1 MNKKAQVMV
10 IDVLF
15 FSLCV
20 IFIIYFELLF
30 FESQALSVKEN
41 KEEITNLETLLFID
55 QMITDCNYLAYSKE
69 NYKSL
74 CYSNILKLNILN
86 FESELKENNICRIRL
101 SKLPIYQKA
110 GEIRQ
115 TLERGVVINENFEV
129 LEFGVCK

>member
-69 NYKSL
+69 TYKSL

>member
-55 QMITDCNYLAYSKE
+55 QMITDCNFLAYSKE

>member
-20 IFIIYFELLF
+20 IFIVYFELLF

>member
-20 IFIIYFELLF
+20 IFIVYFELLF

-55 QMITDCNYLAYSKE
+55 QMITDCNFLAYSKE

-86 FESELKENNICRIRL
+86 FESELKKNNICRIRL

>member
-55 QMITDCNYLAYSKE
+55 QMITDCNFLAYSKE

-86 FESELKENNICRIRL
+86 FESELKKNNICRIRL

>member
-20 IFIIYFELLF
+20 IFIVYFELLF

-129 LEFGVCK
+129 LEFGFCK